1 MENSQHTVIPLL
13 RIFDIEK
20 AKQFYIDWLGFR
32 VDWEHRFGESFPIY
46 MQVSKDNILLHLTE
60 HHGDCSPGAKVYI
73 RFAGGLTAYHTLLT
87 QKDYRYNK
95 PGLEQ
100 APWNALVMEVVD
112 PFGNKL
118 IFAEDLKAT
127 TDAQ

>member
-1 MENSQHTVIPLL
+1 MEAIHTVIPLL

-20 AKQFYIDWLGFR
+20 AKEFYVDWLGFSI
-32 VDWEHRFGESFPIY
+32 DWEHRYGDNFPVY

-60 HHGDCSPGAKVYI
+60 HHGDCCPGAKVYI
-73 RFAGGLTAYHTLLT
+73 RFAGALQAYHRLLT
-87 QKDYRYNK
+87 EKDYRYNK
-95 PGLEQ
+95 PGLEE
-100 APWNALVMEVVD
+100 APWNALLMEVVD

-118 IFAEDLKAT
+118 IFAEDLKKT